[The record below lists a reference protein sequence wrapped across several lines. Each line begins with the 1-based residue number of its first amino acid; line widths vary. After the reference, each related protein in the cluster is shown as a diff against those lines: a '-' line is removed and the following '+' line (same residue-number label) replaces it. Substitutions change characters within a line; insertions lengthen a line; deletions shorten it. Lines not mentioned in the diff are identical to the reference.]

1 MQKIDE
7 QIQRCAQWFNECR
20 QLIGR
25 YSIQVPLRRIE
36 EFLEQNRVRFDRKGE
51 KANLQLSFFKHLLSQ
66 TEIYRTALEN
76 IRRIIDGMK
85 QSNDRTAPLNYD
97 WIDDQFRQ
105 SNDNFEVRHWLDINK
120 SILFFKRRKRN
131 RHLVP
136 SGLFVSLKRRSNLT
150 ISIWTR
156 TIGLDC
162 LLFATIEHF
171 AMRNQTS
178 NLFCSNFRNF
188 TANWFIGK
196 KNSVNICNCGNIFFN
211 DRNFSNSGSMR
222 RKQSSAKRTT
232 IELI

>member
-1 MQKIDE
+1 MKTSLDPCFERLGRIEEFLPLVLARNKNLLSQMQKIDE

-105 SNDNFEVRHWLDINK
+105 SNDNFEVRH
-120 SILFFKRRKRN
+120 
-131 RHLVP
+131 
-136 SGLFVSLKRRSNLT
+136 
-150 ISIWTR
+150 
-156 TIGLDC
+156 
-162 LLFATIEHF
+162 
-171 AMRNQTS
+171 
-178 NLFCSNFRNF
+178 
-188 TANWFIGK
+188 
-196 KNSVNICNCGNIFFN
+196 
-211 DRNFSNSGSMR
+211 
-222 RKQSSAKRTT
+222 
-232 IELI
+232 